1 FQTDSLGMTEA
12 YSNLARVYED
22 SMEVDYQKWMV
33 YLLSL
38 MLRHGHIPRNILD
51 LGGGTGNLILPL
63 APRRYDITVVD
74 LSLSLIEEAKFK
86 ANKEGFDLSF
96 LSQDMRDLKLG
107 SEQFTTV
114 ISACDVLNYL
124 TCPKDLS
131 TAFNQVRQVLEPG
144 GFWLFDLNSAHKLQ
158 EI

>member
-1 FQTDSLGMTEA
+1 
-12 YSNLARVYED
+12 
-22 SMEVDYQKWMV
+22 
-33 YLLSL
+33 
-38 MLRHGHIPRNILD
+38 
-51 LGGGTGNLILPL
+51 TG
-63 APRRYDITVVD
+63 VD
-74 LSLSLIEEAKFK
+74 LSVSMIEEDKFK
-86 ANKEGFDLSF
+86 ANKEGLDLSF

-158 EI
+158 EIYGDQSYADLQEDYGYFWDNSYDWAQENCHRVCIIVLTTLPTIYE